1 MSRKIDE
8 LLGVLRRIKEQDD
21 ALSVATAPDIS
32 ASDVISDMPG
42 GGMTPMTYDN
52 QFFSGLK
59 EGDEFSDKDDP
70 SIRYKV
76 VGNPEMDDEGMVT
89 SLPCEVMEASE
100 ENTKGVAV
108 GDTFDAISE
117 MPGMYNSDI
126 DTGDPL
132 ENKVDNPATPPIV
145 PDHSP
150 VPKEKTPSEEPSKG
164 KQVTANKNRSNDQIP
179 GLTRPPK
186 TVPDPSKAE
195 SIPAVTSQLRKTR
208 KSNPPDDPEKG
219 KQVSGEGLRRRKEG
233 FTLRK
238 RFGEAASAKGI
249 VQSMSTRDG
258 KNIAIVRIGNAKY
271 HLEIPPASGADV
283 GDEVEVEDMNKI
295 TKVVSKAAKK

>member
-1 MSRKIDE
+1 MRKVDTLNE
-8 LLGVLRRIKEQDD
+8 VLKKIKEQDD

-32 ASDVISDMPG
+32 ASDVIADMPD
-42 GGMTPMTYDN
+42 GGMAPVAYDN

-76 VGNPEMDDEGMVT
+76 MGNPEMDEEGTVT
-89 SLPCEVMEASE
+89 SLPCEVMEAPD

-117 MPGMYNSDI
+117 MPGASAPM
-126 DTGDPL
+126 
-132 ENKVDNPATPPIV
+132 ENKVDNPGTPPIV

-150 VPKEKTPSEEPSKG
+150 VPKEKTPPEEPAKG
-164 KQVTANKNRSNDQIP
+164 KQIPANKNRSNDQIP

-186 TVPDPSKAE
+186 VVPEPNKAE
-195 SIPAVTSQLRKTR
+195 SVPAVTTQVRKNR
-208 KSNPPDDPEKG
+208 KFNPPDDPEKG
-219 KQVSGEGLRRRKEG
+219 KNVSGERLNKRKEG

-249 VQSMSTRDG
+249 VQSVSTKDG
-258 KNIAIVRIGNAKY
+258 VKIAIVRIGNAKY

-295 TKVVSKAAKK
+295 TKVVAKAEKK